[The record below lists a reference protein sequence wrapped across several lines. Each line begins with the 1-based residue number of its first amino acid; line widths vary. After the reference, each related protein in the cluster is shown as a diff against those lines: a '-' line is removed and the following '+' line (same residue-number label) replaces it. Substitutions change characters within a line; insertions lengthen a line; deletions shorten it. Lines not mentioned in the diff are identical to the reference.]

1 MGKGRNG
8 LENEQSALFATV
20 VSLGAAL
27 LGGGAKLALDNM
39 KATSVAFIDSKISDN
54 EAKKK
59 ELSKGL
65 GWLTNSEEIEKINQ
79 ENARLR
85 AKKEKK

>member
-1 MGKGRNG
+1 MTYDMNSIKH
-8 LENEQSALFATV
+8 SDVAL
-20 VSLGAAL
+20 
-27 LGGGAKLALDNM
+27 
-39 KATSVAFIDSKISDN
+39 IDSKISDN